1 MPNPDAFAIVRAATS
16 LARTHPHAPLLDVLD
31 LVMRSRADQV
41 LDYSDP
47 TAPNGSLAAP
57 AMPFGQLI
65 AAAFDQ
71 AMTPAERKAF
81 TGATADP
88 GLRHGCIEIWR
99 VSVMPRFAARY
110 GVVVRGLP

>member
-1 MPNPDAFAIVRAATS
+1 MSSRDALALVQTAIS
-16 LARTHPHAPLLDVLD
+16 LIRTHPHAPALDALD
-31 LVMRSRADQV
+31 LVMRGRADQV
-41 LDYSDP
+41 LDFSDP

-71 AMTPAERKAF
+71 AMTPAEWKAF

-88 GLRHGCIEIWR
+88 GLRDGCLEIWR
-99 VSVMPRFAARY
+99 VYVMPRFVARH
-110 GVVVRGLP
+110 GVVVGGLP